1 MTHLPKFSPSLLHP
15 RYWLTWC
22 GIGLLWLVVQLPYPV
37 LYRLGCGMGRLA
49 MRLMKR
55 RVRIAHRNLE
65 LCFPQ
70 MPEQERQEMVKKNF
84 ESVGMG
90 LMETGMAWFWPDS
103 RINRWV
109 DVTGMDNTKMHFAE
123 GKGILL
129 IGVHFLTLELGAR
142 VFGMHIPGI
151 GVYRPND
158 NPLLDWLQ
166 TWGRLRSNKTMID
179 RKDLKGMVRALKS
192 GDVVW
197 YAPDHDYGPR
207 SSVFVP
213 FFAVEQTATTTGTW
227 MLAKMSKACLVPFVP
242 RRKPDGKGYEL
253 IMLEGETTPPLET
266 AEETAA
272 WMNKVVERCILMAPE
287 QYMWLHRRF
296 KTRPEGVPDRYARLK
311 QAATR
316 GDNLSASDFSD
327 RSGIHH

>member
-1 MTHLPKFSPSLLHP
+1 MTHLPKFSAALLHP

-37 LYRLGCGMGRLA
+37 IYRLGCGIGRLA
-49 MRLMKR
+49 MRFMKR
-55 RVRIAHRNLE
+55 RVHIAHRNLE
-65 LCFPQ
+65 LCFPD
-70 MPEQERQEMVKKNF
+70 MPENERQQLVEKNF
-84 ESVGMG
+84 ASVGMG
-90 LMETGMAWFWPDS
+90 VMETGMAWFWPDK
-103 RINRWV
+103 RIARWV
-109 DVTGMDNTKMHFAE
+109 DVQGMDNTKMHFAE

-179 RKDLKGMVRALKS
+179 RKDLKGMVRALKN

-207 SSVFVP
+207 ASVFVP
-213 FFAVEQTATTTGTW
+213 FFAVEQTATTSGTW
-227 MLAKMSKACLVPFVP
+227 MLARMSKACLVPFVP

-253 IMLEGETTPPLET
+253 IMLEGETSPPLES

-296 KTRPEGVPDRYARLK
+296 KTRPQGVPSRY
-311 QAATR
+311 
-316 GDNLSASDFSD
+316 
-327 RSGIHH
+327 

>member
-253 IMLEGETTPPLET
+253 IMLEGETPPPLET

-296 KTRPEGVPDRYARLK
+296 KTRPDGVPSRY
-311 QAATR
+311 
-316 GDNLSASDFSD
+316 
-327 RSGIHH
+327 

>member
-65 LCFPQ
+65 LCFPK

-272 WMNKVVERCILMAPE
+272 WMNKIVERCILMAPE

-296 KTRPEGVPDRYARLK
+296 KTRPDGVPSRY
-311 QAATR
+311 
-316 GDNLSASDFSD
+316 
-327 RSGIHH
+327 